1 MSGGNAI
8 TVYVDGAA
16 KGNPGPAG
24 IGVRL
29 ELQGIVLSEHSEYI
43 GTATNNVAEYKAL
56 IYGLEIARRYR
67 VTRVNV
73 ISDSELM
80 VRQLNGEYK
89 VKNENLLP
97 LYRSARELA
106 GSFEEFRIRHVSRT
120 ENQHADRLANQ
131 GIKEGLK
138 RKS

>member
-131 GIKEGLK
+131 GIKESLK

>member
-1 MSGGNAI
+1 MAGNDAI

-29 ELQGIVLSEHSEYI
+29 ELEGVVLCEQSEYI
-43 GTATNNVAEYKAL
+43 GNATNNVAEYKAL
-56 IYGLEIARRYR
+56 IYGLEIARRLR
-67 VTRVNV
+67 IARVNAV
-73 ISDSELM
+73 SDSELM

-97 LYRSARELA
+97 LYNSVRELA
-106 GSFEEFRIRHVSRT
+106 GAFEEFRIRHVSRT
-120 ENQHADRLANQ
+120 ENKHADRLANQ
-131 GIKEGLK
+131 GIKTGMK

>member
-29 ELQGIVLSEHSEYI
+29 EFQGIVLSEHSEYI

-67 VTRVNV
+67 VTRVNA

-131 GIKEGLK
+131 GIKESLK

>member
-1 MSGGNAI
+1 MADNEAI

-29 ELQGIVLSEHSEYI
+29 ELKGVVLSEHSEYI
-43 GTATNNVAEYKAL
+43 GKATNNVAEYKAL

-67 VTRVNV
+67 ITRVSV

-80 VRQLNGEYK
+80 VRQLNGKYK
-89 VKNENLLP
+89 VKNEKLLP
-97 LYRSARELA
+97 LYTFVRELA
-106 GSFEEFRIRHVSRT
+106 DTFEEFRIRHVSRT

-131 GIKEGLK
+131 GIKDGLK

>member
-1 MSGGNAI
+1 MADNEAI

-29 ELQGIVLSEHSEYI
+29 ELKGVVLSEHSEYI
-43 GTATNNVAEYKAL
+43 GKATNNVAEYKAL

-67 VTRVNV
+67 ITRVSV

-80 VRQLNGEYK
+80 VRQLNGKYK
-89 VKNENLLP
+89 VKNEKLLP
-97 LYRSARELA
+97 LYTFVRELA
-106 GSFEEFRIRHVSRT
+106 GTFEEFRIRHVSRT
-120 ENQHADRLANQ
+120 ENQYADRLANQ
-131 GIKEGLK
+131 GIKDGLK

>member
-1 MSGGNAI
+1 MAGNETI
-8 TVYVDGAA
+8 EVYVDGAA

-29 ELQGIVLSEHSEYI
+29 ELEGVALSEHSKYI
-43 GTATNNVAEYKAL
+43 GNTTNNVAEYSAL

-67 VTRVNV
+67 VTRVNA
-73 ISDSELM
+73 ISDSELL

-89 VKNENLLP
+89 VKNENLIS
-97 LYRSARELA
+97 LYRDARELA
-106 GSFEEFRIRHVSRT
+106 GAFEEFRIRHVSRT
-120 ENQHADRLANQ
+120 ANQHADRLANQ

-138 RKS
+138 RKP

>member
-1 MSGGNAI
+1 MAGNDSI

-29 ELQGIVLSEHSEYI
+29 ELEGVVLCEQSEYI
-43 GTATNNVAEYKAL
+43 GNATNNVAEYKAL
-56 IYGLEIARRYR
+56 IYGLEIARRLR
-67 VTRVNV
+67 VTRVSAV
-73 ISDSELM
+73 SDSELL

-89 VKNENLLP
+89 VKNEKLLP
-97 LYRSARELA
+97 LYKFARELA
-106 GSFEEFRIRHVSRT
+106 DTFEEFRIRHVSRT

-131 GIKEGLK
+131 GIRDGLK

>member
-1 MSGGNAI
+1 VAGNDAI

-29 ELQGIVLSEHSEYI
+29 ELEGVVLCEQSEYI
-43 GTATNNVAEYKAL
+43 GNATNNVAEYKAL
-56 IYGLEIARRYR
+56 IYGLEIARRLR
-67 VTRVNV
+67 VTRVSAV
-73 ISDSELM
+73 SDSELM

-89 VKNENLLP
+89 VKNEKLLP
-97 LYRSARELA
+97 LYKFARELA
-106 GSFEEFRIRHVSRT
+106 GKFEEFRIRHVSRT
-120 ENQHADRLANQ
+120 ENRHADRLANQ
-131 GIKEGLK
+131 GIKDGLK

>member
-1 MSGGNAI
+1 MAPNDAI

-24 IGVRL
+24 VGVWL
-29 ELQGIVLSEHSEYI
+29 ELEGVVLSEHSEYI
-43 GTATNNVAEYKAL
+43 GNATNNVAEYKAL

-67 VTRVNV
+67 VTRVSV

-80 VRQLNGEYK
+80 VRQLNGEYR

-97 LYRSARELA
+97 LYRCARELA
-106 GSFEEFRIRHVSRT
+106 GRFDEFRIRHVSRT
-120 ENQHADRLANQ
+120 ENRHADRLANQ
-131 GIKEGLK
+131 GIKSGMK

>member
-1 MSGGNAI
+1 MTGNDSI

-29 ELQGIVLSEHSEYI
+29 ELEGVVLSEHSEYI
-43 GTATNNVAEYKAL
+43 GNATNNVAEYKAL

-67 VTRVNV
+67 VTRVSA
-73 ISDSELM
+73 ISDSELL
-80 VRQLNGEYK
+80 VRQLNGDYK

-97 LYRSARELA
+97 LYQYVRELA
-106 GSFEEFRIRHVSRT
+106 GKFEIFRIRHVSRT
-120 ENQHADRLANQ
+120 ENRHADRLANQ
-131 GIKEGLK
+131 GIKDGLK

>member
-1 MSGGNAI
+1 MAGNETI
-8 TVYVDGAA
+8 EVYVDGAA

-29 ELQGIVLSEHSEYI
+29 ELEGAVLSEHSEYI
-43 GTATNNVAEYKAL
+43 GNATNNVAEYKAL

-67 VTRVNV
+67 VTRVNA
-73 ISDSELM
+73 ISDSELL

-89 VKNENLLP
+89 VKNENLIP
-97 LYRSARELA
+97 LYRDARELA
-106 GSFEEFRIRHVSRT
+106 GRFEEFRIRHVSRT

-131 GIKEGLK
+131 GIKDGLE
-138 RKS
+138 RNS

>member
-67 VTRVNV
+67 VTRVNA

>member
-67 VTRVNV
+67 VTRVNA

-131 GIKEGLK
+131 GIKESLK

>member
-1 MSGGNAI
+1 VSGGNAI

-67 VTRVNV
+67 VTRVNA

>member
-1 MSGGNAI
+1 MAGNDAI

-29 ELQGIVLSEHSEYI
+29 ELEGVVLCEQSEYI
-43 GTATNNVAEYKAL
+43 GNATNNVAEYKAL
-56 IYGLEIARRYR
+56 IYALEIARRYR
-67 VTRVNV
+67 ITRVIV
-73 ISDSELM
+73 LSDSELM

-89 VKNENLLP
+89 VKNEKLLP
-97 LYRSARELA
+97 LYRSALDLA
-106 GSFEEFRIRHVSRT
+106 GNFEEFRIRHVSRT
-120 ENQHADRLANQ
+120 ANKHADRLANQ
-131 GIKEGLK
+131 GIRIGMK

>member
-67 VTRVNV
+67 VMRVNA